1 MKWSIRNA
9 AEAAV
14 LSSLSA
20 VLYAGFFHLNATV
33 FAALEHS
40 EGVNWL
46 FLPAGF
52 RVLLVLGMGLPG
64 CVGILLGNLYIDQ
77 SHLQHGHTTLVVLTG
92 VVSGFSPWLVLQ
104 GMKRWSG
111 LHADLRNLDHQQ
123 LLNFTLL
130 YSATNAVLH
139 QVLWLIIPVHEHRL
153 WVEIWPMFVGDVIGA
168 LIMLYAIK
176 GLLGLFKPTSNSRSL

>member
-1 MKWSIRNA
+1 MVDPERSRGWGSQLTQRRALCGVFPPQRNR
-9 AEAAV
+9 V
-14 LSSLSA
+14 CSA
-20 VLYAGFFHLNATV
+20 GTQRGRELAFLTRWVSRLAGIGHGLAWLRGHFF
-33 FAALEHS
+33 
-40 EGVNWL
+40 
-46 FLPAGF
+46 
-52 RVLLVLGMGLPG
+52 
-64 CVGILLGNLYIDQ
+64 GNLYIDQ

-111 LHADLRNLDHQQ
+111 LHAELRNLDHQQ

-153 WVEIWPMFVGDVIGA
+153 WVEIWPMFVGDVLGA
-168 LIMLYAIK
+168 LIMLYAFK
-176 GLLGLFKPTSNSRSL
+176 GLLGMLKLRSKDRSF